1 MKNKKIPLFKVFTD
15 KKKAQSIV
23 GQVLDSGFL
32 NEGIYV
38 NKLSKKLKNFLN
50 VKNIVLM
57 NSCTS
62 ALTIA
67 MKLSGLEPGKNI
79 VTTPVTCIA
88 SNTPIKNLGGKV
100 KWADVDTETGM
111 LSQETIKKAIDKST
125 VAVLIVNWSGVV
137 PDLKKIYNFCTKKK
151 VKLIIDGAHSFS
163 AKLNKKDVS
172 YYSDFTCLS
181 FQAIKHFTC
190 GDGGALICKNDNDHN
205 KAEKL
210 KWFGFDRKQ
219 AKDEK
224 GNWIQQQR
232 NIDIESSLIGYKFNM
247 NNIAAAIGLSNMPH
261 IRKILKK
268 HIDNANTYKKQF
280 TKSKHI
286 KFIKEV
292 KNSNS
297 VYWYYTII
305 LSSKRIRNDLEKHLL
320 KKNIDCGQVHVP
332 NDIYSCFKSS
342 EIDLPGVRF
351 FSEHQLS
358 LPCGWWI
365 SKKEIEN
372 IAKTITAFTKS
383 FK

>member
-15 KKKAQSIV
+15 KKKALSIV

-38 NKLSKKLKNFLN
+38 NKLSLKLKKFLN
-50 VKNIVLM
+50 IKNIVLM

-62 ALTIA
+62 ALTLA
-67 MKLSGLEPGKNI
+67 MKLSGLKPGKNI

-100 KWADVDTETGM
+100 KWADVDIETGM
-111 LSQETIKKAIDKST
+111 LSIKTIKKEIDKNT
-125 VAVLIVNWSGVV
+125 VAVLIVNWSGIVT
-137 PDLKKIYNFCTKKK
+137 DLEKIYEFCKKKK

-172 YYSDFTCLS
+172 FYSDFTCLS

-205 KAEKL
+205 RAEKL
-210 KWFGFDRKQ
+210 KWFGFDRKK
-219 AKDEK
+219 AKDKK
-224 GNWIQQQR
+224 GNWIQQQSDV
-232 NIDIESSLIGYKFNM
+232 DIESNLIGYKFNM
-247 NNIAAAIGLSNMPH
+247 NNISAAIGLSNIGH
-261 IRKILKK
+261 IKKILKK
-268 HIDNANTYKKQF
+268 HTDNAKIYKKQF
-280 TKSKHI
+280 AKNNHI

-292 KNSNS
+292 KNSSS

-305 LSSKRIRNDLEKHLL
+305 LSSTKLRDDLEKHLL

-332 NDIYSCFKSS
+332 NDKYSCFKSS
-342 EIDLPGVRF
+342 EKGLPGVRF

-372 IAKTITAFTKS
+372 IAKTIIVFTES
-383 FK
+383 FG